1 MAAVARKPKADPILA
16 AAVEQAHAAA
26 VEASDGLFSVG
37 DHLGMSVE
45 GDRVVTHV
53 FECTHPGY
61 LGWNWSVTLVRAS
74 RAKLG
79 TVNEVVLLPGEHAL
93 TNPGWIPWSER
104 LGAGD
109 VQPGTLMPSDA
120 DDPRLEPGFT
130 GGERAGETDPAEA
143 STMRAVVAELGLGRE
158 RVLSPFGRDD
168 AAERWLESDG
178 GPDNSM
184 TKLAPGSCDSC
195 GYFVRLQGN
204 LGMHFGACSNVYSPS
219 DRHVVSI
226 DHGCGAHSDVVAEK
240 RETELPPLIWDAVS
254 EDDSLFD

>member
-16 AAVEQAHAAA
+16 AAIEQAHAAA
-26 VEASDGLFSVG
+26 VEASDGLFGVG
-37 DHLGMSVE
+37 DHLSLSVE
-45 GDRVVTHV
+45 ADRVVTHV

-61 LGWNWSVTLVRAS
+61 AGWHWSVTLVRAS
-74 RAKLG
+74 RAKVG
-79 TVNEVVLLPGEHAL
+79 TVNEVVLLPGAKAL
-93 TNPGWIPWSER
+93 TTPSWIPWSER

-109 VQPGTLMPSDA
+109 VQPGTLMPSDE
-120 DDPRLEPGFT
+120 DDLRLEPGFT
-130 GGERAGETDPAEA
+130 GGERAADIDAAEA
-143 STMRAVVAELGLGRE
+143 SQMRAVVAELGLGRE

-168 AAERWLESDG
+168 AAERWLESDD

-184 TKLAPGSCDSC
+184 TQQAPGNCSSC

-204 LGMHFGACSNVYSPS
+204 LGVQFGACSNVYSPS

-240 RETELPPLIWDAVS
+240 RETELPPPIWDTIS
-254 EDDSLFD
+254 EDDSLFA